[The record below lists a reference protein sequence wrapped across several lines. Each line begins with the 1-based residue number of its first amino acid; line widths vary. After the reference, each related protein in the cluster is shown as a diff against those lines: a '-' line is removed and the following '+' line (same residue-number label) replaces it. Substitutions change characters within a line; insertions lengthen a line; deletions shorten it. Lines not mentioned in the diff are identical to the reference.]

1 MRPSLSF
8 VFGSQKPTFAGVL
21 NNMSPT
27 YDTINSPILP
37 SSPLISRQKIAPQLE
52 ADVRYA
58 CSLLV
63 YRIEQGVPAPG
74 AHRISTTSE
83 AAVRSAEVRAAQIE
97 SKYLTPSVG
106 PEVAKRA
113 TKFDSG
119 VGLTQQP
126 SMQTMRNLHSSHS
139 DRRSDT
145 GSIFSRN
152 RCATPGS
159 NTTSAW
165 DTDPSSG
172 RASLKS
178 PRKQSRQP
186 KRPGDYMR
194 SMNGAPATGVP
205 QTHVDMETLTF
216 LMGPEPDGFQPPPA
230 AGPDDSPEN
239 FEVFLNADATFAT
252 GDVPSFC
259 SPQPGLLHPAA
270 PSFGLP
276 NGDASTP
283 PRIPAPM
290 RDGPSS
296 SRPSIGLAE
305 ETDDE
310 AADWHERP
318 EPAVI
323 IDSSGFMHI
332 MTAEEEEERHQTL
345 QQAVLARM
353 NTAPADSS
361 PQHPQEPA
369 PAQLQQNHSEPE
381 PQHRPRP
388 STTPSRPSAPPQLSS
403 RPATTRSRQ
412 PTSGSTRNK
421 LSMLTKRKSALRS
434 PGSSHP
440 DLPEGPPLQRQGR
453 PPSMFQRLAGWFGK
467 RRGGT
472 GVGAAVS

>member
-1 MRPSLSF
+1 MGAS
-8 VFGSQKPTFAGVL
+8 
-21 NNMSPT
+21 
-27 YDTINSPILP
+27 YDTIDGPIQHQP

-74 AHRISTTSE
+74 AHRASTTSGT
-83 AAVRSAEVRAAQIE
+83 AVQSAEVRAAQIE

-119 VGLTQQP
+119 VVLTQQP

-139 DRRSDT
+139 DRRSDA
-145 GSIFSRN
+145 GSVFSRN

-165 DTDPSSG
+165 DTDPASG
-172 RASLKS
+172 KASVKS
-178 PRKQSRQP
+178 PRKQPRQQ
-186 KRPGDYMR
+186 KRPGDCMR
-194 SMNGAPATGVP
+194 SVNGAPVTGVP

-216 LMGPEPDGFQPPPA
+216 LMGPEPDDFQQPPTV
-230 AGPDDSPEN
+230 GPDDGREDL
-239 FEVFLNADATFAT
+239 EVFLNADATFAT
-252 GDVPSFC
+252 GGVPSFC
-259 SPQPGLLHPAA
+259 SPALPHPAA
-270 PSFGLP
+270 PSFGLAH
-276 NGDASTP
+276 GDASTP
-283 PRIPAPM
+283 PRLPEPTC
-290 RDGPSS
+290 DGPSAT
-296 SRPSIGLAE
+296 RPPVGLAE
-305 ETDDE
+305 ETDDDV
-310 AADWHERP
+310 ADWSERP

-353 NTAPADSS
+353 NTAPVDSS
-361 PQHPQEPA
+361 SQHPQEPA
-369 PAQLQQNHSEPE
+369 PAVLQQNHSEPE
-381 PQHRPRP
+381 PHHRPRP
-388 STTPSRPSAPPQLSS
+388 STTPSRPSAPPQLSN
-403 RPATTRSRQ
+403 RPATSRSRL
-412 PTSGSTRNK
+412 PTSWSTRNK
-421 LSMLTKRKSALRS
+421 LSMLTKRKSALRV
-434 PGSSHP
+434 PESSHP
-440 DLPEGPPLQRQGR
+440 DLSECPPLQRQGR

-472 GVGAAVS
+472 EAGAAMS